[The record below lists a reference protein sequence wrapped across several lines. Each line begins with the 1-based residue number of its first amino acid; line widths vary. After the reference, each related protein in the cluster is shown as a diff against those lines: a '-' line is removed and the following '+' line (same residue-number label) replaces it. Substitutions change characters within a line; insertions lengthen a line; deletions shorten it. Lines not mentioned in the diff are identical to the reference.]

1 MRIRKLEL
9 QGFKSFVDRQT
20 FHFGSGIAGV
30 VGPNGCGKSNVV
42 DAVKWVIGEQSAK
55 SLRGGAMQDVIFSGS
70 ASRKRVGLAEVV
82 VTFSSDGEPFP
93 GDYARFEELQIGRR
107 LYRDGTSE
115 YLLAGVRVRR
125 KDVVDLL
132 MDTGVGNKLYSFIEQ
147 GQIGEIVQAKPE
159 QRRGLLEEAAG
170 ISRFKARKAEAEHKL
185 EATAA
190 NLERATDLAEEMGR
204 RLRVLERQ
212 VEKAAR
218 HKRYSAQIRQGEIFL
233 GLVQYNELLLDRRA
247 LGQRSGTESARA
259 RAFAK
264 ELEQR
269 EHELAGRKQEIG
281 VLSRAVAQLRERLSE
296 LEATRRETESA
307 RHYQDKEARDLETR
321 QQVLEH
327 DLAEAR
333 KQAETGA
340 TESDRLKQDLAD
352 TQAALLDR
360 SAALADLQQRADNEA
375 RELARVRAQVEDGKR
390 KVMSLVTG
398 LVRSRAR
405 VEANERRRQ
414 ELGENLT
421 QFLKDQARVQTDLGG
436 VQESL
441 AAAQG
446 RVTAAQEERKAA
458 QDAVTQAQAQ
468 ASEHKALVDRLQR
481 EQRDADRLV
490 TERERSLARTEAR
503 HQSLNEL
510 AASHAGVDGGVRQ
523 VLSRAQHEGVLAEHL
538 DVPESLEVVLTQAM
552 DGDLETVL
560 FGSKTALLSA
570 AAQAQ
575 SGGRAKLLLVP
586 ETPEGA
592 GLVQEIGGSELG
604 QRAMAAL
611 LGDTRVV
618 DNLEQA
624 MALPLGVQAVV
635 RGGGLRLANGAV
647 LVGKS
652 GKGAGAALL
661 KRRRELAALVER
673 LELERAALADA
684 KLAASSSREASKAA
698 SDRSR
703 AGQAK
708 IEAMRLVLRQAE
720 GVVGEARLGVRDVER
735 DIQARQD
742 RQRALAKEE
751 GRLRARI
758 EGVDGE
764 LEKEAV
770 TILRDESRQEEAE
783 AALTQHQSELVT
795 REATAAQAREVLVT
809 TRGQAAGVRERAKVL
824 ESSYASATRQRDD
837 AQRRQSRLEKEQ
849 AKSRDRLLSLQ
860 GDDRRL
866 MRLLQEQGEE
876 QAELRG
882 KLQIEKEHLGKCR
895 AGLSADEERLRG
907 LRDKL
912 AAAKTEASRLELK
925 LQEVKLGIEALRE
938 RVEGR
943 YNLRLAGLLDRLEQD
958 AALVIEAGEGAQ
970 AQVPIPG
977 VVLDQVADL
986 RVTPENLEDPA
997 AVKAWVAMLEKAKN
1011 ALQRLGDVNLAAL
1024 EEYTEV
1030 AERHKWLSDQQADL
1044 ELSVDAIRRTI
1055 AKINKTCRE
1064 RFRDAFDR
1072 VNAYFKE
1079 IYPRLVGG
1087 GQARLSLTNEE
1098 DLLETGVDIFV
1109 QPPGKR
1115 LQNLSLLSGGEKAM
1129 CAIGLLFALF
1139 KVKPSPFC
1147 LLDEVDAPLDEGN
1160 GARFNSVLQEM
1171 SSLTQFIVITHN
1183 KKTMEVV
1190 DTLYGVTMP
1199 EPGASR
1205 LVSVKVD

>member
-70 ASRKRVGLAEVV
+70 AVRKRVGLAEVV
-82 VTFSSDGEPFP
+82 VTFSSEGEPFP

-159 QRRGLLEEAAG
+159 KRRGLLEEAAG
-170 ISRFKARKAEAEHKL
+170 ISRFKAQKAEAEQLL

-190 NLERATDLAEEMGR
+190 NLERATDLAEEWSR
-204 RLRVLERQ
+204 RLRTLERQ

-233 GLVQYNELLLDRRA
+233 GLVQYNELILDRRA

-259 RAFAK
+259 RALAK

-269 EHELAGRKQEIG
+269 EYELTGRKQEIG
-281 VLSRAVAQLRERLSE
+281 LHSRAVGQLRERLSE
-296 LEATRRETESA
+296 LEASRRETESA
-307 RHYQDKEARDLETR
+307 RHYQDKEARDLEAR

-327 DLAEAR
+327 DLADASQ
-333 KQAETGA
+333 QAELGT
-340 TESDRLKQDLAD
+340 TEAERLKLELAD
-352 TQAALLDR
+352 TQAALSDR
-360 SAALADLQQRADNEA
+360 SAALAVLQDRADTQA
-375 RELARVRAQVEDGKR
+375 RELTRIRARVEDGKR
-390 KVMSLVTG
+390 KVMALITS
-398 LVRSRAR
+398 LVRSRVS
-405 VEANERRRQ
+405 VEANERRRL

-421 QFLKDQARVQTDLGG
+421 QFLKDQVRVQTDLGG
-436 VQESL
+436 MEQQL
-441 AAAQG
+441 TAAQG
-446 RVTAAQEERKAA
+446 SLSTSQELRQK
-458 QDAVTQAQAQ
+458 AQAAVDQ
-468 ASEHKALVDRLQR
+468 AHAQTSEHRAVVDRLQG
-481 EQRDADRLV
+481 EQREADRLV
-490 TERERSLARTEAR
+490 TLGERSLARTEAR
-503 HQSLNEL
+503 HQSLSEL
-510 AASHAGVDGGVRQ
+510 ASSHAGVDGGVRQ
-523 VLSRAQHEGVLAEHL
+523 VLSAAQHLGVLAEHL
-538 DVPESLEVVLTQAM
+538 DVPESLEGALTQAM

-560 FGSKTALLSA
+560 FSSQEALIA
-570 AAQAQ
+570 AAVQARG
-575 SGGRAKLLLVP
+575 GGRAKLLVVP
-586 ETPEGA
+586 ETPA
-592 GLVQEIGGSELG
+592 RTGLGLAVGGSAQG
-604 QRAMAAL
+604 QLALAAL

-618 DNLEQA
+618 DSLEQA

-635 RGGGLRLANGAV
+635 RGGGLRLGSGAV

-661 KRRRELAALVER
+661 RRRRELTALQEQ
-673 LELERAALADA
+673 LELERTGLANAKQTSQGARDAVRAA
-684 KLAASSSREASKAA
+684 RE
-698 SDRSR
+698 RIQ
-703 AGQAK
+703 AGRTQ
-708 IEAMRLVLRQAE
+708 IDSLRVVLRQAE
-720 GVVGEARLGVRDVER
+720 AAVGEARLGVRDVER

-758 EGVDGE
+758 KAVDQDLEG
-764 LEKEAV
+764 EAS
-770 TILRDESRQEEAE
+770 TIQRDESRQEEAE
-783 AALTQHQSELVT
+783 AALSRDQAILVT
-795 REATAAQAREVLVT
+795 HQASAAQARESLVT
-809 TRGQAAGVRERAKVL
+809 TRGQAAGVRERALVL
-824 ESSYASATRQRDD
+824 ESSHASAVRQRDE
-837 AQRRQSRLEKEQ
+837 AHKRRARLKREQEKAEG
-849 AKSRDRLLSLQ
+849 RLLFLQ

-866 MRLLQEQGEE
+866 MFLLQEQGEE

-895 AGLSADEERLRG
+895 AGLNADEERLRG
-907 LRDKL
+907 LRGKL
-912 AAAKTEASRLELK
+912 ANAQTAAGQLELK
-925 LQEVKLGIEALRE
+925 LQQVKLGIEGLRE

-943 YNLRLAGLLDRLEQD
+943 YNLGLAALLDRLDRD
-958 AALVIEAGEGAQ
+958 AALVIEAGDGAQ

-977 VVLDQVADL
+977 LVLDQVADL

-997 AVKAWVAMLEKAKN
+997 AVKAWVATLEKAKN

-1030 AERHKWLSDQQADL
+1030 DERHNWLTGQQADL
-1044 ELSVDAIRRTI
+1044 EQSVGAIRRTI

-1064 RFRDAFDR
+1064 RFRSAFDR
-1072 VNAYFKE
+1072 VNNYFKE

-1098 DLLETGVDIFV
+1098 DLLETGVEIFV

-1129 CAIGLLFALF
+1129 CAIALLFSLF

-1171 SSLTQFIVITHN
+1171 SSLTQFIIITHN